1 MFCLAQLLLIALF
14 IVLIVLM
21 PKNNKEER
29 KAAHLLID
37 KYDIQVEKKNNP
49 IRQMALLEKAL
60 GISTYGGTRK
70 KILIFVGAFFV
81 TAVILGYLIYFFAVR
96 GNMPVTIILGIIIM
110 LYLIAGTVIMFV
122 MSIRQASSLR
132 TDAWAK
138 ILHTI
143 DPQFP
148 IEFLNE
154 KKWQKAFLAQMES
167 MSEQLA

>member
-1 MFCLAQLLLIALF
+1 MVQLIFIALF

-21 PKNNKEER
+21 PKNNKEEV

-37 KYDIQVEKKNNP
+37 KYGIQVAKKKNP

-60 GISTYGGTRK
+60 GISTYGRNRK
-70 KILIFVGAFFV
+70 KTFIFIGGFFVGAGV
-81 TAVILGYLIYFFAVR
+81 LGYIIYFFVMS
-96 GNMPVTIILGIIIM
+96 NNIIAIIAAGILLA
-110 LYLIAGTVIMFV
+110 LYLIGGTIAMFV
-122 MSIRQASSLR
+122 MTVRQASSLR
-132 TDAWAK
+132 TDSWAK
-138 ILHTI
+138 ILNTI

-167 MSEQLA
+167 MNEQLA

>member
-1 MFCLAQLLLIALF
+1 MVQLIFIALF

-21 PKNNKEER
+21 PKNNKEEV

-37 KYDIQVEKKNNP
+37 KYGIQVAKKKNP

-60 GISTYGGTRK
+60 GISTYGRNRMKTF
-70 KILIFVGAFFV
+70 IFVGGFFV
-81 TAVILGYLIYFFAVR
+81 GAGILGYIIYFFIMSNNVMA
-96 GNMPVTIILGIIIM
+96 IIVSGIIVT
-110 LYLIAGTVIMFV
+110 LYLIAGIVVMFV
-122 MSIRQASSLR
+122 MTVRQASSLR
-132 TDAWAK
+132 TDSWAK
-138 ILHTI
+138 ILITV

-167 MSEQLA
+167 MNEQLA